1 MSLDFLTSDDTPG
14 VTRLVSTHLPTR
26 HGDFQLLGYRDATGI
41 DHVALIRGDVSATG
55 GPAPLVRLHSECLTG
70 DALGSYRCD
79 CGEQLD
85 AALQAIA
92 HAGRGILIY
101 VRGHE
106 GRGIGLMDKLRAY
119 ALQDSGVDTVDA
131 NTRLGVPVDARDY
144 VQSAQ
149 ILHELGSTRIRLLSS
164 NPAKQMALEGLDIDV
179 ESRMRLNVRDRT
191 ENSAYLAT
199 KRARMNHD
207 SPPDRDAWD
216 LLVDG
221 RLPEGAL
228 SPDEEDL
235 VLRYGPLVDGN
246 PALVIAQLGQSLDG
260 FIASR
265 TGDACFV
272 TGEEDR
278 KHLHRLR
285 ALVDAV
291 VVGAGTVQAD
301 DCQLTVRAVSGQN
314 PVRVVVDPH
323 ARIPHTTTVLTD
335 PRSRTFWLVGP
346 DAVVPEEV
354 EPHVSVHRFTEEAD
368 FEPASILR
376 FLSGQGFD
384 RVLVEG
390 GGLTVSRFLRAG
402 SLDRLY
408 LTSAPLL
415 VGDGVPGIRFD
426 GTDALSGAL
435 SAPIRRF
442 VLGDDVCTEFDFSS
456 MRVATEPT
464 QRAEQQ
470 DDTTGQY

>member
-1 MSLDFLTSDDTPG
+1 MSLEFLTSDGTAG
-14 VTRLVSTHLPTR
+14 VTRLVTTHLPTR

-41 DHVALIRGDVSATG
+41 DHVALVRGEVSAID

-92 HAGRGILIY
+92 QDGRGVVIY

-131 NTRLGVPVDARDY
+131 NTRLGLPVDARDY
-144 VQSAQ
+144 GQSAQ
-149 ILHELGSTRIRLLSS
+149 ILQELGATRIRLLSS
-164 NPAKQMALEGLDIDV
+164 NPTKQAALERLGIEV
-179 ESRMRLNVRDRT
+179 QSRVRLNVADRT
-191 ENSAYLAT
+191 ENSAYLST
-199 KRARMNHD
+199 KRSRMNHD
-207 SPPDRDAWD
+207 RPPERKAWD

-221 RLPEGAL
+221 HLPEGAL
-228 SPDEEDL
+228 SPDEEAL
-235 VLRYGPLVDGN
+235 VLRYGPLVEGH
-246 PALVIAQLGQSLDG
+246 PPLVLAQLGQSLDG

-272 TGEEDR
+272 TGEQDR
-278 KHLHRLR
+278 EHLHRLR

-291 VVGAGTVQAD
+291 LVGAGTVQAD
-301 DCQLTVRAVSGQN
+301 DCQLSVRAVSGKD

-323 ARIPHTTTVLTD
+323 ARIPHDTAVLTD
-335 PRSRTFWLVGP
+335 PRSRTLWLVGP
-346 DAVVPEEV
+346 DAVVPEQL
-354 EPHVSVHRFTEEAD
+354 EPHVSVHRFDHEAD
-368 FEPASILR
+368 FEPAAIIR
-376 FLSGQGFD
+376 FLSGQGLE

-402 SLDRLY
+402 VLDRLY

-426 GTDALSGAL
+426 GADALSGAL

-442 VLGDDVCTEFDFSS
+442 VLGDDVCTEFDFSGS
-456 MRVATEPT
+456 HAPSKPT
-464 QRAEQQ
+464 QGAEQQ
-470 DDTTGQY
+470 DEAAGQH